1 MTVMGEKDTQLNA
14 GTRRVARNTLLLYV
28 RMFLLMLIG
37 LYTSRVVLQ
46 ALGET
51 DFGVYTEVGGFV
63 AMFSLLSGPLSSAVS
78 RFLTFELGK
87 GAEGRPGVVFSSA
100 VLIQVCLVALVVVA
114 AECVGPWYIT
124 HHLNIPGE
132 RLQAARWIF
141 HFSLAAFAVNLLSV
155 PYNASIIA
163 HEKMEAF
170 ALIGIFEGA
179 AKFAVALL
187 LAAAP
192 VDTLVWYGALMAVVA
207 LAVRLCYGLYCRRH
221 FAECRLQRRTYDRRT
236 VREMFSFAGWNF
248 IGSGSAVLRDYGG
261 TLLLGYFFPPALAA
275 ARGLATQVNGV
286 VYQFVSSFTTALNP
300 QITKSYAAGEH
311 AYMTGLVLRGSRF
324 SFFLL
329 AAVCIPVLLNTPW
342 LMDVWQVTVPAHT
355 VYFVRL
361 VLVFTM
367 VESLSYPLVTAMLS
381 TGKIRDYQLLVGGLQ
396 LLNLPLAWWLLR
408 TTRVPESVYVVSIAL
423 ALACLAARVGML
435 RKMIAFPVRRFG
447 SEVLARIAAVLSIA
461 VPVPLFLAVRM
472 PDGFVRLVVTTAV
485 FLLFLAAGLWLAGLR
500 PDEKALVRSE
510 IRKRMGRGGV

>member
-1 MTVMGEKDTQLNA
+1 MGEKDMQMIA

-63 AMFSLLSGPLSSAVS
+63 AMFSLLSGPLSSAIS

-87 GAEGRPGVVFSSA
+87 GAEGRPGTVFSSA
-100 VLIQVCLVALVVVA
+100 VLIQLCLVALVVVA
-114 AECVGPWYIT
+114 TECIGPWYIS
-124 HHLNIPGE
+124 HHLNIPEE

-141 HFSLAAFAVNLLSV
+141 QFSLAAFAVNLLSV

-179 AKFAVALL
+179 AKLAVAFL

-192 VDTLVWYGALMAVVA
+192 VDTLVWYGALMAGVA

-221 FAECRLQRRTYDRRT
+221 FDECRLRRTCERRA

-342 LMDVWQVTVPAHT
+342 LMDIWQVTVPAHT
-355 VYFVRL
+355 VRFVQL

-408 TTRVPESVYVVSIAL
+408 ATRVPESVYVVSIAL
-423 ALACLAARVGML
+423 ALVCLAARVGML

-447 SEVLARIAAVLSIA
+447 SEVLVRIAAVLLVSL
-461 VPVPLFLAVRM
+461 PVPTLLALRM
-472 PDGFVRLVVTTAV
+472 PDGFARLAVTTAV

-510 IRKRMGRGGV
+510 IRKRMGREAS